1 MCRIQKRVKQICWG
15 PALGWIDFL
24 DTCHVVLNCCGTPN
38 PKFQYEMLLFHLAQC
53 LRVTLKSAHTK
64 MLFEIFKD
72 CAKNKFCSLVC
83 LKAQNDEKLNKFSF
97 FFFWAGQKPFCPFWG
112 PIRKLFTNWNFQQQ
126 KFPVIFLKLK
136 LSCACAVQAHG
147 KICRFLRIKI

>member
-24 DTCHVVLNCCGTPN
+24 DTCHVVLNCCETPN

-112 PIRKLFTNWNFQQQ
+112 PKI
-126 KFPVIFLKLK
+126 KFKLK
-136 LSCACAVQAHG
+136 LFPKFSPG
-147 KICRFLRIKI
+147 RLFLEVKGNYLQIEIFNNKNFLWFFEN